1 MPARWS
7 LRVLG
12 PIRAYGPSA
21 ESLSPLRAADPQL
34 RRLFPRARPPAIG
47 GNGSAAGSGSDDG
60 GTRRPRD
67 PGIVGHS
74 VGPNGTLRQ
83 INRLDSVS

>member
-1 MPARWS
+1 M
-7 LRVLG
+7 
-12 PIRAYGPSA
+12 
-21 ESLSPLRAADPQL
+21 
-34 RRLFPRARPPAIG
+34 PAIG
-47 GNGSAAGSGSDDG
+47 GNDSAAGSGSDDG

-83 INRLDSVS
+83 INRLDSVR